1 MFNPVRLVCLGGAAI
16 ALSACSVPGFQYSEV
31 LGLQPAQQAVTP
43 AQPAAPVR
51 VAASSAG
58 QAPAAAV
65 EQQAADE
72 VEVAT
77 TSRWAHRRIG
87 GSANLSDGTSGG
99 GLSDSDETGGW
110 GG

>member
-1 MFNPVRLVCLGGAAI
+1 MFNPVRFVCFGGAAI

-31 LGLQPAQQAVTP
+31 LGLQPAQQVVAP

-51 VAASSAG
+51 VATSAAG
-58 QAPAAAV
+58 QTPAAAV
-65 EQQAADE
+65 QQQAAEE

-77 TSRWAHRRIG
+77 TNRWAHRRIG

-99 GLSDSDETGGW
+99 LSDSDETGGW

>member
-1 MFNPVRLVCLGGAAI
+1 MFKPIRFVCFGGAAI
-16 ALSACSVPGFQYSEV
+16 ALSACSVPGFQYSEA

-51 VAASSAG
+51 VAAPASAN
-58 QAPAAAV
+58 APTPAA
-65 EQQAADE
+65 QQQDTEE

-87 GSANLSDGTSGG
+87 GSANVSDGTSG